1 MSASALG
8 FDLAGPA
15 QWEISISERGLV
27 SEVTP
32 AWAGVRDYNGVRE
45 FRDPGQLKTP
55 GFLRTL
61 ALAPL
66 AIGHPRDQAGRF
78 LFFSALAEPEGSP
91 LPWSEG
97 QAVGVP
103 HRDYQVGTL
112 GDAVTFVEVDGI
124 ELPRVRAV
132 ITGAKAIAMALGVGG
147 MQPRR
152 EVSLGFVKHRI
163 PEPGVWVAPDGTEY
177 PYDVEQILDPD
188 DPRVPENLRP
198 WVGANYLGVGFG
210 QGESRGE
217 YTRLGADAAERP
229 EGRAAPRTFFL
240 IRQGDETGVSGT
252 GHVLDGVVWP
262 DGKVVTKWCAEG
274 KPSELAVAESFQAWD
289 SIHVSEHPT
298 NRSLVLFDD
307 GGEPPPSP
315 KTEDN
320 PLENDQDIDMTPE
333 EMAAKIKEL
342 EAALAERDAMIAK
355 LKEGGEPES
364 DSEGDPAMAEELA
377 KKKEDLVKAQASM
390 DAKDRELAK
399 LHAEV
404 APLRKAQRDA
414 RVAEVAKR
422 AGVDAKILADVALDD
437 LEVAA
442 MKGRLAA
449 GMDGHIAEEFRDN
462 PIYLRAAYDLLAAP
476 APTSSVSPGF
486 AAAVGS
492 DGKTNPAAVPSAPTN
507 EFDALP

>member
-8 FDLAGPA
+8 FDFAGPA
-15 QWEISISERGLV
+15 QWEISVSERGLV
-27 SEVTP
+27 ADLIP
-32 AWAGVRDYNGVRE
+32 AWAGVRLYDGVRE
-45 FRDPGQLKTP
+45 FRDPAQLKTP

-66 AIGHPRDQAGRF
+66 ALGHPRDQAGRF
-78 LFFSALAEPEGSP
+78 LFFSALAESEGSP
-91 LPWSEG
+91 LEWSEG

-103 HRDYQVGTL
+103 HRDLQVGTL
-112 GDAVTFVEVDGI
+112 GDAVTFVEVDGL
-124 ELPRVRAV
+124 ELPKVRAV
-132 ITGAKAIAMALGVGG
+132 ITSPKAIAMALGGGG

-163 PEPGVWVAPDGTEY
+163 TEPGVWVAPDGTEY
-177 PYDVEQILDPD
+177 PYDVEQVLDPD
-188 DPRVPENLRP
+188 DPRVPENLQS

-217 YTRLGADAAERP
+217 YTRLGVDAAERP
-229 EGRAAPRTFFL
+229 DGRKPPRTFFL

-274 KPSELAVAESFQAWD
+274 SPSEINVAESFAQWD
-289 SIHVSEHPT
+289 SIHVSKHPT
-298 NRSLVLFDD
+298 NRSLILFDD
-307 GGEPPPSP
+307 GGEPPSP
-315 KTEDN
+315 DIEDN
-320 PLENDQDIDMTPE
+320 PPETDQGDDMTPE
-333 EMAAKIKEL
+333 EMAKKIQEL
-342 EAALAERDAMIAK
+342 EAAFAERDAMIAK
-355 LKEGGEPES
+355 LKEAAAPES
-364 DSEGDPAMAEELA
+364 DSDEDPAAAEELA
-377 KKKEDLVKAQASM
+377 AKKEELAKAQASM

-404 APLRKAQRDA
+404 APMRKAQRDA
-414 RVAEVAKR
+414 KIAEVAKR
-422 AGVDAKILADVALDD
+422 AGVDAKTLEGVAVAD

-449 GMDGHIAEEFRDN
+449 GLDGHIAEDYRDN
-462 PIYLRAAYDLLAAP
+462 PTYLKAAYDLLP
-476 APTSSVSPGF
+476 AKVSTSEVSSGF
-486 AAAVGS
+486 AAAVGADS
-492 DGKTNPAAVPSAPTN
+492 NPSANPAKAAPAN